1 MKAFYKP
8 DPCRSI
14 TALANS
20 ILTYYSCPGINPTL
34 PETDLLLQKA
44 PRNVVLLLLDGLG
57 ENILH
62 RHLGENSFLRRHL
75 RGTLSSVFP
84 PTTAAAATALETGL
98 FPSQS
103 GWLGWSIFWPPIQNN
118 VALYPNTLDNGKPAS
133 SVHIGNTEL
142 YTRKITQEIRCH
154 KGISASTIS
163 ENGDFCAV
171 TLPEVSDCILQ
182 ICSAEEPHFI
192 YAYLNEPDHLL
203 HGEGCQSP
211 RVTRW
216 LEDADAR
223 LEALAGQCPETLFL
237 LTADHGF
244 IDVESLCLEDYPEL
258 EDCLLRKPSIEPRAM
273 NLFLKENR
281 EDEFLLR
288 WKEIIGDAYILY
300 SHRQVMEQQLFGP
313 GPVHP
318 RLEEM
323 IGDYIAIAKTPL
335 TLFSNRSYLQFMKS
349 THGGMT
355 PQELTVPFICW

>member
-1 MKAFYKP
+1 MELFYRP
-8 DPCRSI
+8 DWNRSV

-20 ILTYYSCPGINPTL
+20 ILTHYDCPGNNPTL
-34 PETDLLLQKA
+34 PEADLLLQQA
-44 PRNVVLLLLDGLG
+44 PRNIVLILLDGLG
-57 ENILH
+57 TNILH

-75 RGTLSSVFP
+75 KGTLSSVFP

-142 YTRKITQEIRCH
+142 YVQKITRKIRH
-154 KGISASTIS
+154 DKGIPAFTVS
-163 ENGDFCAV
+163 ENGDICAG
-171 TLPEVSDCILQ
+171 TIPEVSDCILQ
-182 ICSAEEPHFI
+182 ICSEKGPHFI
-192 YAYLNEPDHLL
+192 YAYLNEPDHFL
-203 HGEGCQSP
+203 HGEGCESLQ
-211 RVTRW
+211 VTRW
-216 LEDADAR
+216 LEDADAG
-223 LEALAGQCPETLFL
+223 LEVLSMQCPETLFL

-258 EDCLLRKPSIEPRAM
+258 EDCLLRKPSIEPRAL

-281 EDEFLLR
+281 RDEFLLR
-288 WKEIIGDAYILY
+288 WKETIGDAYTLY
-300 SHRQVMEQQLFGP
+300 TRRQALEQHLFGP
-313 GPVHP
+313 EPVHP

-323 IGDYIAIAKTPL
+323 LGDYIAIAKTPL
-335 TLFSNRSYLQFMKS
+335 TLFPNRSYLNFMKA

-355 PQELTVPFICW
+355 PQELTVPFIYW